1 MVLIHINLFLFSQ
14 HNIKKIRNNIEKS
27 NASGKPR
34 CLMIKGKNVTWQ
46 YFKDAFNWDQ
56 KSFSL
61 PLHEKLTDQHFNL
74 DPASKMR
81 NHTAEDVLDDKMLF
95 LMQVKDSS
103 NINFDLSAIIR

>member
-1 MVLIHINLFLFSQ
+1 MVLIHINLFFFSQ
-14 HNIKKIRNNIEKS
+14 HNIKKIRNNVEKS

-34 CLMIKGKNVTWQ
+34 CLMIKGENVNWQ

-81 NHTAEDVLDDKMLF
+81 NHLAENVLDDKMLF

-103 NINFDLSAIIR
+103 NLNFDLSAIIR

>member
-1 MVLIHINLFLFSQ
+1 
-14 HNIKKIRNNIEKS
+14 
-27 NASGKPR
+27 
-34 CLMIKGKNVTWQ
+34 MIKSKNVTWQ

-81 NHTAEDVLDDKMLF
+81 NHLAEDVLDDKMLF

-103 NINFDLSAIIR
+103 NLNFDLSAIIRWDLQSSFLLEILKLLQAVEVTEVA